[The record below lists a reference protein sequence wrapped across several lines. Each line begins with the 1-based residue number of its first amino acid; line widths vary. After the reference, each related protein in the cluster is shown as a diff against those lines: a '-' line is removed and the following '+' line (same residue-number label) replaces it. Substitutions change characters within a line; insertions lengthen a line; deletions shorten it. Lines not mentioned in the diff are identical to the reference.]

1 MRPLLAALIA
11 MMLVIGIT
19 TDQVVCLDGCTDEA
33 QPEGASTATTSLCDL
48 CHGWHGPPTPGV
60 GAPAERT
67 LVTLARLASREE
79 PAHVTPLDHP
89 PRLADV
95 HQDPTTRLAA

>member
-1 MRPLLAALIA
+1 VRPLLAALIA

-19 TDQVVCLDGCTDEA
+19 TDQVECLDGCTDEA

-48 CHGWHGPPTPGV
+48 CHGWHRPHTLGV
-60 GAPAERT
+60 GAPAERP
-67 LVTLARLASREE
+67 LVTLAPPASREE

-95 HQDPTTRLAA
+95 HQNPITRLAA